1 MPGLTRF
8 ALSLQHGV
16 EALAHTSRTVDHAAA
31 ERVVERLLKCGGRR
45 FTTGVGKSGLIA
57 ARMASS
63 LSSIG
68 LPSQWVHG
76 AEWAHGELGNLR
88 GDDVIVAVS
97 NSGRTAEL
105 LWLGEQL
112 ARRGDG
118 GALVALT
125 GSADSPL
132 ARASSVALAC
142 AVPAECETLA
152 PLPTSSLLAAD
163 HVFNALL
170 CELAARTQLSDDDV
184 RRSHPGGAIGDALG
198 RDST

>member
-88 GDDVIVAVS
+88 GDVIVAVS
-97 NSGRTAEL
+97 NSGRPPSSSGWASSWRGAATA
-105 LWLGEQL
+105 
-112 ARRGDG
+112 ARWS
-118 GALVALT
+118 LT

-184 RRSHPGGAIGDALG
+184 RRSHPGGAIGEALG
-198 RDST
+198 RDSN

>member
-31 ERVVERLLKCGGRR
+31 ERVVEHLLKCGGRR
-45 FTTGVGKSGLIA
+45 FTNAVQVGTQAAADGVV
-57 ARMASS
+57 

-112 ARRGDG
+112 ARAATAARWSRSAAAPTRRSRGRRARFCVR
-118 GALVALT
+118 GAGRVQT
-125 GSADSPL
+125 
-132 ARASSVALAC
+132 R
-142 AVPAECETLA
+142 A
-152 PLPTSSLLAAD
+152 PLPTSPPAAAD

-170 CELAARTQLSDDDV
+170 CELAARTQLSDEE
-184 RRSHPGGAIGDALG
+184 RARSPG
-198 RDST
+198 RDRRRVDQESR